1 MNGGDL
7 GRFPDSRSA
16 LSCASG
22 EPNHYAVRID
32 ESIGGAE
39 AAAENVSGKKL
50 RNAGLDGVA
59 VHHVRLLEAER
70 VLQNL
75 VGAEVLQVRR
85 NGGDEKI
92 SLRTVSA
99 GLAEALVE
107 LSIELDGVH
116 RHLDVGCGGELGAHS
131 AHALAGRALALVGL
145 ALQDEHI
152 AASAFREMPG
162 DAGAD
167 DSTANDHHV
176 CCFHV

>member
-22 EPNHYAVRID
+22 EPNHHAVRID
-32 ESIGGAE
+32 ESIGGTE
-39 AAAENVSGKKL
+39 AAAENVSRKKL
-50 RNAGLDGVA
+50 RDAGLDGVA

-75 VGAEVLQVRR
+75 VGAQVFQVRR

-92 SLRTVSA
+92 SLRTIAA

-116 RHLDVGCGGELGAHS
+116 RHLDVGGGGELGAHS
-131 AHALAGRALALVGL
+131 AHAFAGGALALVGL
-145 ALQDEHI
+145 ALQDEHV
-152 AASAFREMPG
+152 AASLFGEMPG
-162 DAGAD
+162 YAGAY
-167 DSTANDHHV
+167 DSATHDHHV
-176 CCFHV
+176 CRFHV